1 MIDYRYPKAA
11 VDCYMSMSVVFY
23 RIEYLELGDF
33 EVVGL
38 STFKNNYLWFNVL
51 QLAITLNFTFP
62 IEVKAKHSNF
72 SIIIGD
78 LLPFKGEGPA
88 K

>member
-1 MIDYRYPKAA
+1 
-11 VDCYMSMSVVFY
+11 
-23 RIEYLELGDF
+23 LELGDF
-33 EVVGL
+33 EVIGL
-38 STFKNNYLWFNVL
+38 STFVNHALLFQPF
-51 QLAITLNFTFP
+51 QLEITLNFTFP

-72 SIIIGD
+72 SIIVGD